1 MPMNHADEAGF
12 HQEQALLNS
21 LLADLDR
28 CFEQVV
34 LYYEQRLFAFALRLS
49 GSYEEAQEITQDA
62 FVRAYHALSGYS
74 VEQVRSL
81 ALRAWLYQIVLNV
94 ARNRLRKLRHLPTCV
109 SLEQA
114 STDADEELEGA
125 RAEGPEAH
133 LEARERQR
141 LLQQALLT
149 LPLAYREVIVL
160 RHIEGLS
167 YPELARL
174 LNQPIGT
181 VKARVHRGLAQLR
194 QVLAQHHAREVLYD

>member
-12 HQEQALLNS
+12 RQEQALLNS

>member
-1 MPMNHADEAGF
+1 MNRADEAGL

-21 LLADLDR
+21 LLADLDH

-34 LYYEQRLFAFALRLS
+34 LHYEQRLFAFALRLS

-114 STDADEELEGA
+114 GTDADEELEGA

-133 LEARERQR
+133 LEARERLL

>member
-1 MPMNHADEAGF
+1 MPKNRADEVDLD
-12 HQEQALLNS
+12 QEQALLDG
-21 LLADLDR
+21 LLVDLDR

-34 LYYEQRLFAFALRLS
+34 LRYEQRLFAFALRLS

-62 FVRAYHALSGYS
+62 FVRAYHALSGYA
-74 VEQVRSL
+74 VEQVRTL

-94 ARNRLRKLRHLPTCV
+94 ARNRLRKLRRLPACL

-114 STDADEELEGA
+114 SADLDEEPESA
-125 RAEGPEAH
+125 PANGPEAH

-141 LLQQALLT
+141 LLQQALLM
-149 LPLAYREVIVL
+149 LPLPYREVIVL

-181 VKARVHRGLAQLR
+181 VKARVHRGLTQLR
-194 QVLAQHHAREVLYD
+194 QVLANHHAREVLYD

>member
-62 FVRAYHALSGYS
+62 LVRAYHALSGYS